1 MWYLEARIAIS
12 SRQNKCMP
20 EQILKEENSS
30 EQIVFHCD
38 GEVKCL
44 FNWNSRDISGFGDA
58 PAYQYFNMI
67 HLYEQ
72 NITKRATMISTFCF
86 CTPETFQS
94 LSNTEQLQNSQS
106 GTLFT
111 LLV

>member
-1 MWYLEARIAIS
+1 MVG
-12 SRQNKCMP
+12 K
-20 EQILKEENSS
+20 
-30 EQIVFHCD
+30 
-38 GEVKCL
+38 VKCL
-44 FNWNSRDISGFGDA
+44 FNRNSRDISGFGDA

-72 NITKRATMISTFCF
+72 NTTKRATMISTFCL

-94 LSNTEQLQNSQS
+94 LSNTEQPQNSQS

-111 LLV
+111 LLVHVPLCKLNYLNSSLAIKEFSCFGAREYRMTQ